1 MSLLK
6 TYAHLLEKAVDSS
19 QKLRI
24 NSYGDVLHYLIFGEP
39 PASLEGIPPDH
50 FKAVKQTSPAAAS
63 CCMTVDDYNAD
74 FRHNSA

>member
-6 TYAHLLEKAVDSS
+6 AYAHLLEKAVDST

-39 PASLEGIPPDH
+39 PETREMCCLLH
-50 FKAVKQTSPAAAS
+50 FKAMNQTSPAAA
-63 CCMTVDDYNAD
+63 
-74 FRHNSA
+74 F